1 MKTKQLLDG
10 RWAATTQV
18 RPWATVTG
26 YGSTEEEAIE
36 NARRVEAALKER
48 QV

>member
-1 MKTKQLLDG
+1 MNTEQLPDG

-18 RPWATVTG
+18 RPWAAVTA
-26 YGSTEEEAIE
+26 YGASEAEAIE

-48 QV
+48 